1 MEYVTKYPKTVSLG
15 DDGDGDN
22 LYSYYYL
29 FSSKGT
35 AASVALDN
43 SYVSDCEI
51 IGNLKLEKL

>member
-1 MEYVTKYPKTVSLG
+1 MWMPAYRISDWV

>member
-1 MEYVTKYPKTVSLG
+1 MWMPAYRISDWV
-15 DDGDGDN
+15 DDGNGDN

-35 AASVALDN
+35 AASVAMDN

-51 IGNLKLEKL
+51 IGNLKLEEL